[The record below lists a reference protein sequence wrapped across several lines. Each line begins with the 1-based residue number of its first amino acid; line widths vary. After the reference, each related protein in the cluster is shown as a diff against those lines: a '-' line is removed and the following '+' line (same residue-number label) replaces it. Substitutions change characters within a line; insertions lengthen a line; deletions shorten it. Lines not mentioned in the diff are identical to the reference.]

1 MTVQQYIRHRFSNIG
16 EITDVGIADF
26 MIDFGISD
34 TTLTD
39 EVKKQTA
46 ASIDKF
52 VKDEIMHPQSVSES
66 GFSMSWS
73 AESLKSYRVMM
84 LGKYGITPNNETSA
98 LIGLN
103 RIIDRTDIW

>member
-1 MTVQQYIRHRFSNIG
+1 MTVQQYIRSRFSGIG
-16 EITDVGIADF
+16 EITDAGIADF

-39 EVKKQTA
+39 EVKKQVA

-52 VKDEIMHPQSVSES
+52 VKDEIMHPQSVGES

-73 AESLKSYRVMM
+73 AEALKSYRVLM
-84 LGKYGITPNNETSA
+84 LGKYGITPNDTTSA

-103 RIIDRTDIW
+103 RIVDRTNIW